1 MKKIAL
7 VALLA
12 PLALGSCGLFNKA
25 PQAVTTA
32 SGTLMDG
39 TVKADANG
47 SSTLTTTAWSGGAG
61 TIALDLYDYTA
72 RKTVKEGEAT
82 LAADGKFGFA
92 SLPTPKDSELSKYE
106 EAPSNSNCTGKF
118 TVSDTAVRTAIANF
132 RTDATK
138 DVAVSLTDVSGKTV
152 TESQLVYVD
161 RDVTF
166 GGQQE
171 CTTNG
176 VKETFRYDNAK
187 FVKGWNWGTIT
198 STRDSSTKTNT
209 YVFTKGVAANAK
221 WVSLSYAPAS
231 LKAAPF
237 NLR

>member
-39 TVKADANG
+39 TVKVEADG
-47 SSTLTTTAWSGGAG
+47 SSTLTTSAWSGGAG
-61 TIALDLYDYTA
+61 IIALDLYDSTA
-72 RKTVKEGEAT
+72 QKAVKEGEAT
-82 LAADGKFGFA
+82 LAADGKFSFA
-92 SLPTPKDSELSKYE
+92 SLPTPKDSELSKYQE
-106 EAPSNSNCTGKF
+106 GPADPNCTGKL
-118 TVSDTAVRTAIANF
+118 TVSDTAARTAGAMF
-132 RTDATK
+132 RTDASK
-138 DVAVSLTDVSGKTV
+138 DVVVRLMAYSGKTSI
-152 TESQLVYVD
+152 ESQLGYVD

-166 GGQQE
+166 SGQQE
-171 CTTNG
+171 CTVNG
-176 VKETFRYDNAK
+176 VKTTFRYDNVK
-187 FVKGWNWGTIT
+187 FVKGWNWATIT
-198 STRDSSTKTNT
+198 VTQDSSAKTNT